1 MNFVFTDDAVF
12 AAQRARERRRDADDD
27 DGVATRAAHS
37 APSSTRE
44 AFESEMGGGGWCVMR
59 LSRVPVVGR
68 AVRRWSEDERSLM
81 MFPPESRFRKSCDAL
96 ANNRAFQGLVVA
108 CIVAASVVVAVVKP
122 RRDGEGEAMW
132 ILASSYAVT
141 AVFGLE
147 AAAKIVALGFAFG
160 PGAYLSTN
168 WHRFDF
174 TLVVLSVIFA
184 PMGGTQVI
192 TVRLLRAFHSFRVFA
207 RYRNGRLVMK
217 TVAKELLLGWQ

>member
-1 MNFVFTDDAVF
+1 
-12 AAQRARERRRDADDD
+12 
-27 DGVATRAAHS
+27 
-37 APSSTRE
+37 
-44 AFESEMGGGGWCVMR
+44 
-59 LSRVPVVGR
+59 
-68 AVRRWSEDERSLM
+68 
-81 MFPPESRFRKSCDAL
+81 
-96 ANNRAFQGLVVA
+96 
-108 CIVAASVVVAVVKP
+108 
-122 RRDGEGEAMW
+122 MW

-217 TVAKELLLGWQ
+217 TVARALPLLGDVVLFLLWFLIVFAVSGVTLFGGKMTGRYCRYCSYLDYWAPSGLTKGPINLIY